1 MDRQFDVLYGYL
13 ALARRPGN
21 SGGALEDR
29 TRLLV
34 RQLAAERSGCRWCIE
49 RARHDWRAQGLPMDL
64 LPELGRHDAS
74 GAFTEREHAALA
86 LVDSVACAAG
96 TGGPGAALTR
106 VRRQYSERAMA
117 ELIACMAEHHLI
129 TDDRP

>member
-1 MDRQFDVLYGYL
+1 
-13 ALARRPGN
+13 
-21 SGGALEDR
+21 
-29 TRLLV
+29 
-34 RQLAAERSGCRWCIE
+34 
-49 RARHDWRAQGLPMDL
+49 MDL

-86 LVDSVACAAG
+86 LVDSVACAAE
-96 TGGPGAALTR
+96 TGGPGEALTR
-106 VRRQYSERAMA
+106 VHRQYSERAMA